1 MHALYHHIPE
11 FLKLYI
17 NVAHFNQQGMEK
29 YTDIA
34 AKDYFR
40 SSNHRGIAALEQLFF
55 KKLRVQFLEANEML
69 KESRN
74 QQMHQL
80 LKSWSYYQDM

>member
-29 YTDIA
+29 YIDIA

-40 SSNHRGIAALEQLFF
+40 SSNHRGIAALEQLFL

-80 LKSWSYYQDM
+80 LKSCSYYQDM